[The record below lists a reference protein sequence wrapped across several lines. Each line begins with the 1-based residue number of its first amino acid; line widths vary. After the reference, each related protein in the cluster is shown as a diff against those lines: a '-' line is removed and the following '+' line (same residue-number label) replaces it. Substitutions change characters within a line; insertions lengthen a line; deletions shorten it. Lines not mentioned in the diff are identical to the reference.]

1 MQKLWD
7 ERHSIRAPSAE
18 HLGTQAVQLA
28 EAAFLDFVI
37 SKQVVTNSSIQE
49 GAILGRAAGPGKA
62 CSSDWAKASRINEQ
76 GKPACNGQTG
86 HQEIQA
92 PSVPRVDGDVCVAQH
107 PLHVSL
113 WHVAPGFLEHLSPG
127 SDDTLMPGTVSPR
140 SAAGSSVVAVWVNRS
155 PAPFAVFPS
164 AASGQTQPAP
174 QSTKEFGIAQAECV
188 GGGDGGQPS
197 ASVRPGARTQA
208 GPPGKRA
215 LPRGASKSN
224 EEGLVLSLFQHP
236 AGTALPPASVFVGA
250 SLIPVLIGRQN
261 AAAQQVPG
269 RHGLKAL
276 IAQEPRGLI
285 GPADQGARI
294 TWLSGLLVQ

>member
-1 MQKLWD
+1 MLAWAGDGALRVASRRPSSGQSPPVGRRQVASTNKGSPRAKDRPVTKRSRRRASLGSTGTCVS
-7 ERHSIRAPSAE
+7 RSIRS
-18 HLGTQAVQLA
+18 T
-28 EAAFLDFVI
+28 FLF
-37 SKQVVTNSSIQE
+37 
-49 GAILGRAAGPGKA
+49 GR
-62 CSSDWAKASRINEQ
+62 W
-76 GKPACNGQTG
+76 
-86 HQEIQA
+86 
-92 PSVPRVDGDVCVAQH
+92 
-107 PLHVSL
+107 
-113 WHVAPGFLEHLSPG
+113 FLEHLSPG